1 MEKGMGNRRMKKRK
15 KKMNWQKK
23 LDKALTKVIKEQKK
37 TIHAKEKIHRKAA
50 KARKKKVEKSID
62 RILIG
67 GCFIICLIAAFMEAK
82 ENKE

>member
-1 MEKGMGNRRMKKRK
+1 MWVYPVLPSRAKNDMMRKSRINSTGVEKGMGNRRMKKRK

-50 KARKKKVEKSID
+50 KARKKK
-62 RILIG
+62 
-67 GCFIICLIAAFMEAK
+67 
-82 ENKE
+82 